1 MEATDINQVKLP
13 DNITYNLVDSGA
25 RTIIADTSEAN
36 AMNHLGFY
44 LDANGGLCQVNSI

>member
-1 MEATDINQVKLP
+1 MAATDIEKVTLP
-13 DNITYNLVDSGA
+13 DGVTYDLVDAGA
-25 RTIIADTSEAN
+25 RAIMADTSEAN